1 MENRTAIT
9 TSLWIKLCISAVVA
23 TLLTLLAVSITWGGM
38 APIAGKQLFLGA
50 LLVLP
55 LTIGKNFGWAD
66 SASVMFTF
74 LTYFALSVAAVLA
87 LIREK

>member
-38 APIAGKQLFLGA
+38 APVAGKPLLLGA

-55 LTIGKNFGWAD
+55 LTIGTNFGWANA
-66 SASVMFTF
+66 ASMMFAF
-74 LTYFALSVAAVLA
+74 LTYFALSVAAVWL
-87 LIREK
+87 LMREK